1 MSVKLKNVSVKMVK
15 RHKFGSKVRSRVLFC
30 AIHEDENGLYQ
41 VRAVDFRLGVGGSFC
56 PFYTAIKPLT
66 HVPYKAF
73 YAAKQYRGF
82 ATINSVSRNTPLRF
96 GATARDPKKSIKY
109 NACTPHGP

>member
-15 RHKFGSKVRSRVLFC
+15 RHKFGSKVRSRVLFY
-30 AIHEDENGLYQ
+30 ATYEDENGLHQ

-66 HVPYKAF
+66 HVPYRAS
-73 YAAKQYRGF
+73 YAAKQHSGF
-82 ATINSVSRNTPLRF
+82 ATINSASCNTALRL

-109 NACTPHGP
+109 NVWTG